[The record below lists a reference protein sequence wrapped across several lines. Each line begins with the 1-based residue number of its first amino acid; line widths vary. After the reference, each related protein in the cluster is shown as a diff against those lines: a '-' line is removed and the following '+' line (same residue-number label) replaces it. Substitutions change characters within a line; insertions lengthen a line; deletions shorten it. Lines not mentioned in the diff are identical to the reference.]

1 MAYVTVEVD
10 VEMDEFDLDEI
21 LDELEDRWNCRRK
34 KKENREQITEFF
46 NDLVLCDVVVAKN
59 MSIVDSIKVDFIK
72 NNLDK
77 ISINDLENLIK

>member
-21 LDELEDRWNCRRK
+21 LDELENRWNCRRK